1 MKKRFSSRK
10 AIIGIVI
17 GVMFLAIPMPQ
28 AQAWREKPE
37 DVIEYT
43 CGQENIE
50 GKKILVAYDTDHGAT
65 STIADTIAKV
75 MCEQGFM
82 VDLKL
87 AHKVK
92 DVSSYDALMIGTP
105 IYYGSWLSGVMN
117 FLKKYEQSIAAKPH
131 VLFVN
136 CTYLKEDTEE
146 IRNKVME
153 LWVTPILA
161 KYPAIK
167 PLDIGLF
174 GGKILLEELY
184 PLEYILMK
192 LMKYKDGDFRDYE
205 KIGAWAESMAATLK

>member
-1 MKKRFSSRK
+1 MKERCTYQK
-10 AIIGIVI
+10 AMISIVM
-17 GVMFLAIPMPQ
+17 GVMLLAIPIPQ

-50 GKKILVAYDTDHGAT
+50 GKKILVAYDTEHGAT
-65 STIADTIAKV
+65 STIADAIGKV
-75 MCEQGFM
+75 LCEKGFQ
-82 VDLKL
+82 VEL
-87 AHKVK
+87 ALARKVK
-92 DVSSYDALMIGTP
+92 DVSAYDAIIIGTP
-105 IYYGSWLSGVMN
+105 IYYGSGLPGFMN

-153 LWVTPILA
+153 LWVNPILA
-161 KYPAIK
+161 KYPGIK

-174 GGKILLEELY
+174 GGKILFEELY
-184 PLEYILMK
+184 PLEFILMK
-192 LMKYKDGDFRDYE
+192 LMKYTDGDFRDYD
-205 KIGAWAESMAATLK
+205 KIGAWAESMAVTLK